1 MLTIPFTY
9 YLKHLPTGKKYY
21 GVRYAKGCNPET
33 LWTTYF
39 TSSKV
44 VKKLIKEYGADSFVV
59 EVRRV
64 FDSVERAKLWES
76 TVQRRL
82 RVDIDDNW
90 LNQHIHNGRFQN
102 TGHTEET
109 KTKISNSTKGR
120 IGSWNSGI
128 PPSPETRQKISLS
141 GKGVSGSK
149 KGVKKGA
156 RPASVTQKI
165 VATRKLRAAE
175 KKSKPYS
182 TSGSADTNC
191 QSPSVSSSDLIF
203 SINPNLPI
211 VVVVWDSLSKTLT
224 THQISSILD

>member
-120 IGSWNSGI
+120 LGSWNSGI
-128 PPSPETRQKISLS
+128 SPSEETRKKISIS

-149 KGVKKGA
+149 KGVKKGP
-156 RPASVTQKI
+156 RPAEVTQKI
-165 VATRKLRAAE
+165 IETRKIRNIE
-175 KKSKPYS
+175 RK
-182 TSGSADTNC
+182 
-191 QSPSVSSSDLIF
+191 
-203 SINPNLPI
+203 
-211 VVVVWDSLSKTLT
+211 SLSPTST
-224 THQISSILD
+224 AFR